1 MPPINFEDILAYK
14 RKIVAQ
20 RQVMAP
26 IESLRALA
34 NMQDRPR
41 DVATV
46 LRRERA
52 ALFSQVVNPNSS
64 LGQPVSG
71 TAPYDPVALARRL
84 IRQGAQ
90 GLIVSTDMRF
100 DGGGVEHLTL
110 VSNAVDVPVVRH
122 DYIIDEYQVVETR
135 AAGGDGLVIYPG
147 LLNSEDLRKLISA
160 TQRNL
165 MTVIAI
171 VHSEAELEAVLPHE
185 PRVIAINNHD
195 PRTDVVDLTL
205 TGRLLERVPGH
216 ITVITLGGFESPW
229 DLVQV
234 AAGVDGVVVKQ
245 SMLLIPTTAKA
256 LRELLGIDPP
266 QEPSNRDSDRFT
278 TTSFF

>member
-1 MPPINFEDILAYK
+1 MPPINFDAVLAYK
-14 RKIVAQ
+14 KKVVAQ
-20 RQVMAP
+20 RQVTTP
-26 IESLRALA
+26 LESLRALA
-34 NMQDRPR
+34 KMQDRPR
-41 DVATV
+41 DVASV
-46 LRRERA
+46 LRLHRA
-52 ALFSQVVNPNSS
+52 ALFSHVMNPNSS
-64 LGQPVSG
+64 LGQPTSG

-100 DGGGVEHLTL
+100 DGGGIEHLPL

-135 AAGGDGLVIYPG
+135 AAGGDGLILYPA
-147 LLNSEDLRKLISA
+147 LLSSEQLRGLISA

-165 MTVIAI
+165 MTVIAV
-171 VHSEAELEAVLPHE
+171 VHSAEELEAVLPHE

-195 PRTDVVDLTL
+195 PRTDRVDLSL

-216 ITVITLGGFESPW
+216 ITVITMGGFESPW

-245 SMLLIPTTAKA
+245 SMLLIPSTARA

-266 QEPSNRDSDRFT
+266 EDPSQDSERFT